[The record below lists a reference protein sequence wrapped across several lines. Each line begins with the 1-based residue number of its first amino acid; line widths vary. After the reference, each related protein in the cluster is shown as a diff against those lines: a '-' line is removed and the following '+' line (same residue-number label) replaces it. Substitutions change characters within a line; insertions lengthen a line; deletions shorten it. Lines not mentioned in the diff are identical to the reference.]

1 MVFAR
6 ASSRFAAASLRAS
19 PLARPS
25 PIVSAA
31 RQTGAIRT
39 LTATSRQQGKVL
51 LILYDVCCFF
61 ISNGIQRC
69 QLTKTTGPRARQAGA

>member
-31 RQTGAIRT
+31 RQSGAIRT

-51 LILYDVCCFF
+51 LVLYDVSCCQTST
-61 ISNGIQRC
+61 IHTGS
-69 QLTKTTGPRARQAGA
+69 QLTFFTGFRARQR